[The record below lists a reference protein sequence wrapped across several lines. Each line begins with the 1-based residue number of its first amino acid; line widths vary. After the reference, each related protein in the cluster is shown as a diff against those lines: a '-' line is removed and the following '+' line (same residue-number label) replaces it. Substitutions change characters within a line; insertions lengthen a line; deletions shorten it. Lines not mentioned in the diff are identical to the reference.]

1 MWLTSVNPRIHISIF
16 LFCFTSSQ
24 SGGGGGVYKL
34 NDLAIQLLFNWVTK
48 PSKVSFVK
56 PKYSKAKRKQN
67 KASEK

>member
-16 LFCFTSSQ
+16 CFVLLQ
-24 SGGGGGVYKL
+24 ANLGGGGVYKL

>member
-24 SGGGGGVYKL
+24 SGGGGVYKL

>member
-16 LFCFTSSQ
+16 CFVLLQ
-24 SGGGGGVYKL
+24 ANLGVVYKL
-34 NDLAIQLLFNWVTK
+34 NDFAIQLLFNWVTK
-48 PSKVSFVK
+48 PSKVSFVR

>member
-24 SGGGGGVYKL
+24 SGGGVYKL